1 MSREPTS
8 KFAHYSAIL
17 QGMST
22 KTVFG
27 EETCSESTVKK
38 WSLRFRG
45 GRESIEDDPRI
56 GQPVTATTANNIA
69 LVAEMCDSDLHITVE
84 QLAGTLDLSTGSVH
98 TILTKHLGMSKICSR
113 WVPHFLTQA
122 QKKNRLRMAKNLLEK
137 YEHCD
142 ERRLSEIC
150 TGDETWIR
158 YSEPPRKQQNKVWV
172 AKGSAPPGLSRP
184 DRWAPK
190 VMYTIF
196 FDAYGPV
203 CQICAPKGQTITG
216 NFYATI
222 VLPEIQKH
230 YFKRRPAT
238 RLKGIKL
245 LHDNARPHKSK
256 QVKETIASMGL
267 EELEHPPYSPDLAP
281 CDFWLFDGLKRHLAG
296 SVFEEDAQIE
306 RAIRLYLRDIPQEE
320 YKKTFFKWIERLKL
334 VIEQKGDYF
343 EHLM

>member
-1 MSREPTS
+1 
-8 KFAHYSAIL
+8 
-17 QGMST
+17 
-22 KTVFG
+22 
-27 EETCSESTVKK
+27 
-38 WSLRFRG
+38 
-45 GRESIEDDPRI
+45 
-56 GQPVTATTANNIA
+56 
-69 LVAEMCDSDLHITVE
+69 
-84 QLAGTLDLSTGSVH
+84 
-98 TILTKHLGMSKICSR
+98 
-113 WVPHFLTQA
+113 
-122 QKKNRLRMAKNLLEK
+122 MAKNLLEK
-137 YEHCD
+137 YEHYD

-172 AKGSAPPGLSRP
+172 AKGSAPPGLPRP

-190 VMYTIF
+190 VMYTI

-230 YFKRRPAT
+230 YFKRRSAT
-238 RLKGIKL
+238 GLKGIKL

-256 QVKETIASMGL
+256 EVKETIAAMGL

-296 SVFEEDAQIE
+296 SVFEEDVQIE
-306 RAIRLYLRDIPQEE
+306 RAIRLYLRDITQEE
-320 YKKTFFKWIERLKL
+320 YKKTFFKWIECLKL